1 MRAWASA
8 EAPVTMVSPSRMSP
22 PRSAL
27 RRAPSRP
34 TTSTSPV
41 TLTNLPAACGACAHA
56 PPLAA
61 ARSAATIRIAYR
73 RKRMSIG
80 SEVHAHID
88 RKIGFLVFENRQ
100 VAVVLDVDQLRPQRP
115 AGRERPGNSGHEV
128 VEGVSALAAECHIEV
143 LVL

>member
-34 TTSTSPV
+34 TTSTSPL
-41 TLTNLPAACGACAHA
+41 TLTNRPAAYGVCAHA
-56 PPLAA
+56 PPPAPT
-61 ARSAATIRIAYR
+61 RSAARMKIAYR
-73 RKRMSIG
+73 RRRMSIG

-88 RKIGFLVFENRQ
+88 RKIGFLVFEDRQ

-115 AGRERPGNSGHEV
+115 ARRERPGNSRHDV
-128 VEGVSALAAECHIEV
+128 VEGVSALAA
-143 LVL
+143 